1 MRNAVLFASA
11 FIAAVTAGAAAHA
24 GEPSG
29 KSPFKMLIA
38 PEQIF
43 DLKAK
48 AWKPVP
54 NKDSFA
60 LTHDDEFY
68 LTAAKRDDGMLMVLV
83 RQPSTDKQGQ
93 VFYAGYYLKCGVM
106 ADVPFFTQNA
116 DELKTELANPLADDA
131 EARLGFGEGTG
142 MHDLY
147 TLVCPS

>member
-1 MRNAVLFASA
+1 MRNAVLFATTL
-11 FIAAVTAGAAAHA
+11 IAAVATGVAAHA

-29 KSPFKMLIA
+29 KGPFKMLVA
-38 PEQIF
+38 PEQVF
-43 DLKAK
+43 NLKAK

-54 NKDSFA
+54 NKDSFV

-68 LTAAKRDDGMLMVLV
+68 LTAAKREDGMLMLLV

-93 VFYAGYYLKCGVM
+93 FFYAGYYLKCGVM

-116 DELKTELANPLADDA
+116 DELKGELANPQADDA
-131 EARLGFGEGTG
+131 EARMSFGEGTG